1 MKSHISSRWIT
12 FGNTFQRVVSNA
24 LLPVEWSISVNDLCN
39 KSSNSNSDLNQ
50 VIFLNFLFP
59 NTQNIFK
66 RIYFWL
72 IRYSWILLMHAYE

>member
-50 VIFLNFLFP
+50 VIF
-59 NTQNIFK
+59 
-66 RIYFWL
+66 
-72 IRYSWILLMHAYE
+72 